1 MSDEDLH
8 FKGDFSSLWRLDVM
22 PPIRRLSWWWWWA
35 LILIPDAENP
45 GRSKQLMVLWS
56 TKETPAIRVSG
67 HWWKP
72 GGRMFVDED
81 GGHVIPGMVCAWW
94 FDGEKMF
101 EPLVK
106 RECRMASISD
116 THPLWPGEGKGE
128 GAGAVVPLTDEDMS
142 IGMAPGNKSFW
153 INLSSDEE
161 AISEG
166 APAKFKA
173 ELTPWWGPPSEL
185 TYRNN
190 VYFLGMGYDILRLQA
205 TKCKLLVDGEV
216 MEGTGYFQKVS
227 VQAPSF
233 PWFWGMLHFDD
244 GSYLDWFMPHVTPM
258 WSARDDEPWRLRDF
272 FRTPNIGTGVFHDR
286 KTGKTQNFDN
296 CTVELSKQNSPDAL
310 KDEKGKPLPE
320 FLVRVWNEDSSA
332 KIRVRAVSRA
342 RWVFDQPTR
351 ASWVSHLTYNEY
363 PLEVISINYEDSEGS
378 RNEGDYQWIH
388 GNAEHAWGV
397 LH

>member
-1 MSDEDLH
+1 MNSPKPN

-35 LILIPDAENP
+35 LILVPDPENP
-45 GRSKQLMVLWS
+45 SRSKQLMVLWS

-72 GGRMFVDED
+72 GNRMHIDED
-81 GGHVIPGMVCAWW
+81 GGHVLPGMVCAWW
-94 FDGEKMF
+94 YDGEDMH
-101 EPLVK
+101 EPLVM
-106 RECRMASISD
+106 RECRMASIPD
-116 THPLWPGEGKGE
+116 THPLWPGEGEGKGS
-128 GAGAVVPLTDEDMS
+128 GAVVPLISEDMS
-142 IGMAPGNKSFW
+142 IGMSPGNESFW
-153 INLSSDEE
+153 INLTSDPE
-161 AISEG
+161 ARSKG
-166 APAKFKA
+166 APKTFEA

-205 TKCKLLVDGEV
+205 TKCKLVVDGEE
-216 MEGTGYFQKVS
+216 MEGTGYFQKVT

-244 GSYLDWFMPHVTPM
+244 GSYLDWFMPHVSPM
-258 WSARDDEPWRLRDF
+258 WTVTDEKPWRLRDV

-286 KTGKTQNFDN
+286 KGGKTHSFDN
-296 CTVELSKQNSPDAL
+296 CEVKLSMPTGKDAL
-310 KDEKGKPLPE
+310 LDDDGNPLPR
-320 FLVRVWNEDSSA
+320 FNVKVWNDQSSVT
-332 KIRVRAVSRA
+332 IQVRAASRA
-342 RWVFDQPTR
+342 KWVFDQPTR

-363 PLEVISINYEDSEGS
+363 PLEVESIRVEDGSEV
-378 RNEGDYQWIH
+378 RTLDDYQWIH